1 MNRRTSRSTS
11 EEQQEVRSMKKWEI
25 KHTIGMKFHKF
36 KKKITLCKEIKQ
48 KRQ

>member
-25 KHTIGMKFHKF
+25 KHTIGIKFHKF
-36 KKKITLCKEIKQ
+36 KKKLRYVKK
-48 KRQ
+48 